1 MRKPVLAAAALLSL
15 APVLAG
21 VRLENRFVTLDIE
34 PGGTAYLE
42 F

>member
-1 MRKPVLAAAALLSL
+1 MRKLTLSAVVLLSL
-15 APVLAG
+15 APAFAG
-21 VRLENRFVTLDIE
+21 VRLENRFVTLEIE

>member
-21 VRLENRFVTLDIE
+21 VRLENRFVTLE